1 MNKKLLLILS
11 ILMSL
16 SLLTMSCAK
25 SVAAPDVIEGTV
37 GLEELT
43 EGQLLSALQSIGT
56 ITDSTSGVTF
66 YFSQGSGYQSS
77 GYYTLNVNSSGYA
90 NANQA
95 NILNE
100 LKSVLNAYQG
110 DVIFTPS
117 SSWDSDP
124 TGYSTATLTV
134 TITSLTY
141 NVPSNLKT
149 VKIQLYLMGGTWEN

>member
-25 SVAAPDVIEGTV
+25 SVAAPDIIEGTA

-43 EGQLLSALQSIGT
+43 DAQLRTTLQKIPT

-66 YFSQGSGYQSS
+66 NFSQGSGYPSS
-77 GYYTLNVNSSGYA
+77 GYYSFNVTSSGAFA

-100 LKSVLNAYQG
+100 LKRVLNEYQG
-110 DVIFTPS
+110 DVIFTPAQNWDSTGSYSSAILTVNVTS
-117 SSWDSDP
+117 SS
-124 TGYSTATLTV
+124 
-134 TITSLTY
+134 Y
-141 NVPSNLKT
+141 NVPSNFKT
-149 VKIQLYLMGGTWEN
+149 VKIDLYLMGGSWQ